1 MSQAARV
8 TSIDAI
14 EEFKA
19 AWCRFG
25 TDAGNALA
33 NLDLQ
38 IRRAFDWLDDQAKF
52 WKTEI
57 RRREELVVRAK
68 GELLQRKYGNRDGR
82 GPGTTDQEIALE
94 KAQAQLH
101 EAETKLRNC
110 KHWSQILPREVMECE
125 GPARFL
131 TGMLESEYRQALAVL
146 EQKILALEAYVAL
159 APPSG
164 AGSVSGES
172 SPDATAAAA
181 PAAENAPKE
190 GTAG

>member
-14 EEFKA
+14 EQFKA

-38 IRRAFDWLDDQAKF
+38 MRRAFDWLDEQASF
-52 WKTEI
+52 WKREI

-68 GELLQRKYGNRDGR
+68 GELLQRQYSNRAGT

-94 KAQAQLH
+94 AAKARLH
-101 EAETKLRNC
+101 EAESKLRNC
-110 KHWSQILPREVMECE
+110 QHWSQTLPREMMECQ
-125 GPARFL
+125 GPARQL
-131 TGMLESEYRQALAVL
+131 TGVLESEFKTALGVL
-146 EQKILALEAYVAL
+146 EQKILALEAYLAL
-159 APPSG
+159 TAPTATGPVSAAG
-164 AGSVSGES
+164 AETVDG
-172 SPDATAAAA
+172 PT
-181 PAAENAPKE
+181 NAKE
-190 GTAG
+190 ANS

>member
-1 MSQAARV
+1 MAQAARV

-38 IRRAFDWLDDQAKF
+38 IRRAFDWLEDQTKF

-68 GELLQRKYGNRDGR
+68 GELLQRKYSNRDGR
-82 GPGTTDQEIALE
+82 GQGCTDQEIALE
-94 KAQAQLH
+94 KALAGLDEAQ
-101 EAETKLRNC
+101 TKLRNC
-110 KHWSQILPREVMECE
+110 KH
-125 GPARFL
+125 
-131 TGMLESEYRQALAVL
+131 
-146 EQKILALEAYVAL
+146 
-159 APPSG
+159 
-164 AGSVSGES
+164 
-172 SPDATAAAA
+172 
-181 PAAENAPKE
+181 
-190 GTAG
+190 